1 MNSTATQL
9 RLRARLT
16 AATSAITAANQSRG
30 LWSVAPRSAGHTVFG
45 WEACSA
51 KAPKMYRD
59 SSRFS
64 GPVMGLQGI
73 ETYRRSGFPP
83 E

>member
-1 MNSTATQL
+1 MTFPATHA
-9 RLRARLT
+9 RLRTRLT
-16 AATSAITAANQSRG
+16 AATSAITPANQARC
-30 LWSVAPRSAGHTVFG
+30 LWSAGQRSSGHGPLGLEVCG
-45 WEACSA
+45 A
-51 KAPKMYRD
+51 KSPKMYRD